1 MTVPP
6 ARTSG
11 NPGRLNSVVGL
22 TAAAGGRLE
31 HPEYIVYSASQS
43 LPEYA
48 IWYRHGAACACTHCA
63 HVQVSMPDGSRV
75 KLKASKH
82 DSLETVRKLLRHAN
96 ALEGVADADT
106 HFYLAGGDA
115 PQTGPLRDVRGKDRR
130 ALEVAGR
137 FGCGNPQCLDPTCNE
152 RQRDELTS
160 MRSCDGILGPPVLL
174 CVIAVHVYVMEFSG
188 NRIALEMGLAATIKH
203 IKVKIEA
210 KKGIPR
216 EQQRLIFGGRQLVD
230 DQTLAECNIQNSTTL
245 HLVVRN

>member
-1 MTVPP
+1 
-6 ARTSG
+6 
-11 NPGRLNSVVGL
+11 
-22 TAAAGGRLE
+22 
-31 HPEYIVYSASQS
+31 
-43 LPEYA
+43 
-48 IWYRHGAACACTHCA
+48 
-63 HVQVSMPDGSRV
+63 MPDGSRV

-115 PQTGPLRDVRGKDRR
+115 PQTGPEIDVRGKDRR
-130 ALEVAGR
+130 ALEATR
-137 FGCGNPQCLDPTCNE
+137 TLLSPCGNPHCVDPTCSGPI
-152 RQRDELTS
+152 QRNELTS
-160 MRSCDGILGPPVLL
+160 MRSCAGILGPPVLL

>member
-6 ARTSG
+6 PRTSG

-22 TAAAGGRLE
+22 TTAAGGRLE
-31 HPEYIVYSASQS
+31 HPEYIVYKEAQA

-48 IWYRHGAACACTHCA
+48 IWYRHAAACACTHCA
-63 HVQVSMPDGSRV
+63 HVQVSMPNGSRV

-115 PQTGPLRDVRGKDRR
+115 PQTGAAKDVRGLDRA

-137 FGCGNPQCLDPTCNE
+137 PFGVE
-152 RQRDELTS
+152 RDELTS
-160 MRSCDGILGPPVLL
+160 MRSCNGILGPPVLL
-174 CVIAVHVYVMEFSG
+174 CVIAVHISVQELSG
-188 NRIALEMGLAATIKH
+188 NRIALEMGRAATIKD
-203 IKVKIEA
+203 IKLQIWAE
-210 KKGIPR
+210 KGIPR
-216 EQQRLIFGGRQLVD
+216 EQQRLIFGGRLLLAD
-230 DQTLAECNIQNSTTL
+230 DRTLAECNIQNGVTL
-245 HLVVRN
+245 HLVARD